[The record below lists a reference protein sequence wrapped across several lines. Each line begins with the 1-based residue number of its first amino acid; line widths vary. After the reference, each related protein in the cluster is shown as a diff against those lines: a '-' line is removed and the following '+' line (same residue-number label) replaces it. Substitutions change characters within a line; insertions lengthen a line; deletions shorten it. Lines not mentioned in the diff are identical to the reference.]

1 MARTDPTIYM
11 RIPQELKD
19 ALDAAS
25 VGNRRSLT
33 AEVVARL
40 QASFVPQAS
49 MSMSSTHKDAT
60 EIPSIQSTTDRIAD
74 KTADTMIQPLN
85 TEQALKEY
93 LERVEAILDSREERM
108 REWWQKEFG
117 YDPQAPQIKREPIKG
132 PTRSPNAKKRKE

>member
-1 MARTDPTIYM
+1 M
-11 RIPQELKD
+11 
-19 ALDAAS
+19 
-25 VGNRRSLT
+25 
-33 AEVVARL
+33 
-40 QASFVPQAS
+40 
-49 MSMSSTHKDAT
+49 
-60 EIPSIQSTTDRIAD
+60 PSIQSTTDRIAD

-85 TEQALKEY
+85 AEQALKEY